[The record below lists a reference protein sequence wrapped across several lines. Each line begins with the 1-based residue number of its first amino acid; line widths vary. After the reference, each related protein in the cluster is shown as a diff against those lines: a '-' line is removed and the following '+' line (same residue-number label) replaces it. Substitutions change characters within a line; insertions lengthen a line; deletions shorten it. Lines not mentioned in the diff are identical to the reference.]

1 VLAAADPAVCDEVV
15 AGDDQVDRRYLD
27 VDLHLER
34 IADMAVT
41 VVKLAKLACA
51 LPPEPRAPAKSR
63 FVRFVPQTALARSQ
77 VAGSSHM
84 ASHERAWTPIRPFR
98 YFAGTLDVRARARDR
113 RRVGRR
119 AFGSPAAPRPCPAGP
134 TAGEYGGY
142 APCGSGLAVLAC
154 LVGWSEPGNQA
165 KGGDTW

>member
-63 FVRFVPQTALARSQ
+63 CIALAWIS
-77 VAGSSHM
+77 
-84 ASHERAWTPIRPFR
+84 T
-98 YFAGTLDVRARARDR
+98 
-113 RRVGRR
+113 
-119 AFGSPAAPRPCPAGP
+119 
-134 TAGEYGGY
+134 
-142 APCGSGLAVLAC
+142 
-154 LVGWSEPGNQA
+154 
-165 KGGDTW
+165 